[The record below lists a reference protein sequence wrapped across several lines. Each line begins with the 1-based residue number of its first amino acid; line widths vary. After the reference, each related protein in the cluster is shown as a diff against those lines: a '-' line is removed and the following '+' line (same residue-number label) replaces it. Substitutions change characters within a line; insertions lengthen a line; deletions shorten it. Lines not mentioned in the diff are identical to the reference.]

1 MSAEETVKEYR
12 PMTVTDLIRSLQRF
26 QSDAGRSSSV
36 ESRWLSAILQPALD
50 AACEVG
56 NCRLCPENKKDVNA
70 FRAVEPEAEIERKRK
85 DMEALERDLKKVRA
99 A

>member
-1 MSAEETVKEYR
+1 MSAEEYKS
-12 PMTVTDLIRSLQRF
+12 MTVNELIRSIQRF

-36 ESRWLSAILQPALD
+36 ESRWLCTVLQPALD
-50 AACEVG
+50 AACEIG
-56 NCRLCPENKKDVNA
+56 NCRLSYENRKDVNA
-70 FRAVEPEAEIERKRK
+70 FRAVELEAEIERKRK

>member
-1 MSAEETVKEYR
+1 MSEVKEYQ
-12 PMTVTDLIRSLQRF
+12 PMTLHDLIHALQRF

-36 ESRWLSAILQPALD
+36 ESRWLCTVIQPALD

-56 NCRLCPENKKDVNA
+56 NGRLSEENRKDVNA
-70 FRAVEPEAEIERKRK
+70 FRAVELEAEIERKRK
-85 DMEALERDLKKVRA
+85 DMDELERDLKKVRA

>member
-1 MSAEETVKEYR
+1 MSEATQYH
-12 PMTVTDLIRSLQRF
+12 PMTVQELIRHLQRF
-26 QSDAGRSSSV
+26 QDDAGRSSSV
-36 ESRWLSAILQPALD
+36 ESRWLCTVLQPVLD

-56 NCRLCPENKKDVNA
+56 NARLGPENRKDVNA
-70 FRAVEPEAEIERKRK
+70 FRAVELEKEIERKRK

>member
-1 MSAEETVKEYR
+1 MTEATEYH
-12 PMTVTDLIRSLQRF
+12 PMTIQELVRSLQRF

-36 ESRWLSAILQPALD
+36 ESRWLCTVIQPALD

-56 NCRLCPENKKDVNA
+56 NCRLSEEDRKDVNA
-70 FRAVEPEAEIERKRK
+70 FRAVELEAEIERKRK

>member
-1 MSAEETVKEYR
+1 MTEAKEYQ
-12 PMTVTDLIRSLQRF
+12 PMSVHDLIRSLQRF
-26 QSDAGRSSSV
+26 QSDAGRSISV
-36 ESRWLSAILQPALD
+36 ESRWLCTVIQPALE

-56 NCRLCPENKKDVNA
+56 NCRLGEENRKDVNA
-70 FRAVEPEAEIERKRK
+70 FRAVELENEIERKRK

>member
-1 MSAEETVKEYR
+1 MTSDVKEYQ
-12 PMTVTDLIRSLQRF
+12 PMSTQELIRHIQRY
-26 QSDAGRSSSV
+26 QSDSAHARSV
-36 ESRWLSAILQPALD
+36 EVRWLCTILQPALD

-56 NCRLCPENKKDVNA
+56 NSRLSEQNRKDLNA
-70 FRAVEPEAEIERKRK
+70 FRAVELEKQIETKRK